1 MIKCKRRNVVLK
13 GTAPTL
19 LAEFGVIALVL
30 RNYLTKEFDEE
41 AVQEAMDSVYNYKR
55 EGKTC

>member
-1 MIKCKRRNVVLK
+1 MIKCERQNIVLA
-13 GTAPTL
+13 GTALTL
-19 LAEFGVIALVL
+19 LAEFGMIAHSL
-30 RNYLTKEFDEE
+30 RDALTKELDEE

>member
-1 MIKCKRRNVVLK
+1 MIKCKRRKVVFK
-13 GTAPTL
+13 GTAPTI

-41 AVQEAMDSVYNYKR
+41 AVQKAMDSVYNYER